1 MIQIFIPAFLVTFP
15 QMIMVSNV
23 QLIDWNVL
31 PGILIIALI
40 PVFIYFFVIWIR
52 KKSKKKLVVNL
63 EKNRFYFPDYLTMT
77 IINNGNKATDVDYP
91 LLVFSNLLI
100 KRKLKLKGTNG
111 YRFYPLYLEPGKSH
125 ELKIDLNHFYRYD
138 RSLKRY
144 PKATIFIS
152 DVKKK
157 SRASKSV
164 QLRKTLFS

>member
-1 MIQIFIPAFLVTFP
+1 MSKIFIPAFLVTFP
-15 QMIMVSNV
+15 QMILVFNA
-23 QLIDWNVL
+23 QLIHWNVL
-31 PGILIIALI
+31 LGILIIVLI
-40 PVFIYFFVIWIR
+40 PVVIYFFVNWIR
-52 KKSKKKLVVNL
+52 KKSKKKLVVTL
-63 EKNRFYFPDYLTMT
+63 EKNRFYFPDFLTMT
-77 IINNGNKATDVDYP
+77 ITNNSKKATDVDYP

-111 YRFYPLYLEPGKSH
+111 YRFYPLYLEAGKSH
-125 ELKIDLNHFYRYD
+125 ELKIDLSHFYRYD
-138 RSLKRY
+138 QSLKRF